1 MKLKNIVENANITP
15 PLAASN
21 ALVNP
26 QRITYSNYP
35 EASMGGH
42 NMDSSNNSELSYT
55 SGIPADPKHREYFG
69 VSTSSE

>member
-1 MKLKNIVENANITP
+1 MKLKSIIEDANIVP
-15 PLAASN
+15 PLTANN

-26 QRITYSNYP
+26 QKITYSNYP
-35 EASMGGH
+35 VASMGGH

-55 SGIPADPKHREYFG
+55 SGIPANPRHREYFG